1 MDSETKTLLP
11 SLLSYINSDLFSF
24 SSISTS
30 MEFNKADDVDPTL
43 IDKWAAVISY
53 LPLKFYQVIESYP
66 DMIQWEEFDKKYS
79 RNPKMFAYEKYGST
93 NMWAPIM
100 ILNRCPS
107 IINFDFEFIR
117 CYNIQ
122 TFSKVLSV
130 LISRVS
136 G

>member
-66 DMIQWEEFDKKYS
+66 DMIQWEEFDKKY
-79 RNPKMFAYEKYGST
+79 
-93 NMWAPIM
+93 
-100 ILNRCPS
+100 
-107 IINFDFEFIR
+107 
-117 CYNIQ
+117 
-122 TFSKVLSV
+122 
-130 LISRVS
+130 
-136 G
+136 